1 MTFLELSLNISI
13 VIIALSFILMV
24 IRLTMGPSL
33 QDRVIALDLITTSS
47 IAFIAVY
54 SMLINKT
61 TILDV
66 GIIIGLLSFLGTV
79 AFAYFLERRSN
90 K

>member
-1 MTFLELSLNISI
+1 MNFLEIALNISI
-13 VIIALSFILMV
+13 ILITLSFILITV
-24 IRLTMGPSL
+24 RLFIGPTL
-33 QDRVIALDLITTSS
+33 QDRVIALDLITTSA
-47 IAFIAVY
+47 IGFIAVY
-54 SMLINKT
+54 AMLIKKT

-79 AFAYFLERRSN
+79 AFAYFLERRSR